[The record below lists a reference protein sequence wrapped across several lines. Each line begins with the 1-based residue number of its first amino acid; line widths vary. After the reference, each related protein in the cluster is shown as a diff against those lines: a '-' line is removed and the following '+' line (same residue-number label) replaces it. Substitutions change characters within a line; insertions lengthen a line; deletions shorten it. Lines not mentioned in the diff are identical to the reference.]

1 VENVG
6 AKTDRREKV
15 EQRRG
20 EEMGLDAVKKDVKMN
35 FIMKN

>member
-1 VENVG
+1 
-6 AKTDRREKV
+6 V
-15 EQRRG
+15 EQRCG